1 MALYSSMSN
10 DFSRRSNLCVNI
22 DIVYFISTSSTS
34 NIRVAFGGITPPAP
48 LAPYAR
54 SGGIINVAFDPTFN
68 NEIPSSQPLITL
80 PLPNSNS
87 IGWFLSYDESNFV
100 PLLNFPV

>member
-68 NEIPSSQPLITL
+68 NEIPSSQHV
-80 PLPNSNS
+80 
-87 IGWFLSYDESNFV
+87 F
-100 PLLNFPV
+100 